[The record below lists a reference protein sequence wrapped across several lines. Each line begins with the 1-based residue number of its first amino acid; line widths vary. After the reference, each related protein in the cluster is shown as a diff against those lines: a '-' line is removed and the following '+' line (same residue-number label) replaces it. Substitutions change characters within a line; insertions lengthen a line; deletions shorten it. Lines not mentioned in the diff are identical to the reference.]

1 MNTTRRDGGCWPT
14 KQQEL
19 LLRAALLKGNET
31 IDAWHEWKSN
41 VDVHSLDQASRQL
54 LPLLYRNLSIHGV
67 EDPLMDMFKGIY
79 RLTWY
84 KNQMLLHDMADVLS
98 AFHNAE
104 IKTMILKGAALT
116 LIHYKDYGLRYME
129 DFDVLVETEQA
140 SAAIE
145 LLKRLGWRPI
155 SRPMK
160 AFNKEYF
167 SVRHSHGFED
177 DVRRQFDLHWH
188 VFFESCYAN
197 SDKDFWTVAVS
208 TEFHNFSTYALN
220 PTDQLLHVFA
230 HGINWA
236 PVPLLRWIADAIMII
251 NTSQSGIDWN
261 RFIAQAQKHRLI
273 LPIKDALK
281 YLHEVFNVS
290 IPSAVFKKLQDMHVS
305 RIECMEYRVN
315 TSPPGLMGGIPNT
328 WFRYLRFSQT
338 ASTPL
343 SHLNFIGF
351 IRFLQHTWGMD
362 HLWQVPLHIISS
374 GISRAWKMVAA
385 NPDYS

>member
-1 MNTTRRDGGCWPT
+1 MNTTRCDGGCWPT

-19 LLRAALLKGNET
+19 LLRASLLKGNET
-31 IDAWHEWKSN
+31 IDAWHEWKSDID
-41 VDVHSLDQASRQL
+41 VDSLDQASRQL
-54 LPLLYRNLSIHGV
+54 LPLLYRNLRIHGV

-84 KNQMLLHDMADVLS
+84 KNQMLLHDMVDVLS

-116 LIHYKDYGLRYME
+116 LLHYRDHGLRYME
-129 DFDVLVETEQA
+129 DFDVLVHTEQA
-140 SAAIE
+140 SAAVY

-160 AFNKEYF
+160 VFNKEYF

-197 SDKDFWTVAVS
+197 SDKDFWNVAVS
-208 TEFHNFSTYALN
+208 TEFHNISTYALN

-236 PVPLLRWIADAIMII
+236 PVPLLRWIADAMVIM
-251 NTSQSGIDWN
+251 NSSQSEIDWN
-261 RFIAQAQKHRLI
+261 RLIEQIRKHRLI

-281 YLHEVFNVS
+281 YLHKVFNLP
-290 IPSAVFKKLQDMHVS
+290 IPPAVLKSLESMSVS
-305 RIECMEYRVN
+305 RIEHMEYQVR
-315 TSPPGLMGGIPNT
+315 TQPPGLMGGIPKK
-328 WFRYLRFSQT
+328 WFRYLRSSQI
-338 ASTPL
+338 AGNPL
-343 SHLNFIGF
+343 SKFNFIGF
-351 IRFLQHTWGMD
+351 IRFLQHDWGMD
-362 HLWQVPLHIISS
+362 HLWQVPLYIISS

-385 NPDYS
+385 KS